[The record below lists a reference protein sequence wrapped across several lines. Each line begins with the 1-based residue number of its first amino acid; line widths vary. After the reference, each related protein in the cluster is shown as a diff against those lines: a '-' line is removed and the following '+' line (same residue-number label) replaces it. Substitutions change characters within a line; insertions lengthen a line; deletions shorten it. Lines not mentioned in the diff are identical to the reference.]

1 MLPDPVGPGR
11 ALLFSARLE
20 SSSTMPVLASR
31 APRRSVPLEKDSSV
45 PFFPLASRQPLLVG
59 LFPLLLF
66 FLPLDSLAQR
76 PLLADSAPPNYRV
89 ESDPR
94 AALSLREGPAAER
107 APSRAGERS
116 LAAGRRSDAAPRAA
130 GAVPQQPGA
139 VPALQPAQE
148 SRFYWGETVPLD
160 RLGAPAPQS
169 GARSATTAGDSG
181 MTLVESRTLPGGAS
195 AERYTRTVEGVEVFQ
210 KEIRVLRDPQG
221 SVVAG
226 SGSVSKALPR
236 NAGIFTGPGAD
247 KAMLAAVQAAIRDLS
262 DGRLDPE
269 LELGEVE
276 GAYRLFNALDDAAVV
291 VPPRARPVWYELN
304 GELLASYYIELQLQ
318 DPDNGQ
324 FLGYAY
330 VIEAEQRQVLLRRNQ
345 VQYQQPFTY
354 RGFFDDPMAGGPAQ
368 GPHGDVL
375 PKLDDGP
382 DKTTLIPQTLAEL
395 VAWAGLSTQDPWLP
409 SDADSTLGNNVF
421 AYADHAEP
429 QDFSPGDILPTIT
442 APGAFDYALDRSEP
456 ADSPGNAA
464 AAAVNMFIMNNY
476 LHDWWYD
483 FGFDEAAGNA
493 QEDNYGRG
501 GLGGDRLHAQAQD
514 FSGLNNA
521 NMFTPAD
528 GRSPRM
534 QQFLYNDKDATNGV
548 DYGVTVTSHPTLGQL
563 DPVVTAIFGPLR
575 YELAATEVVSFVDE
589 SGADGGDL
597 TDGCQAAAEPAA
609 VSGKIALVIRGGC
622 LFTEKVA
629 NAQAAGAVGVLIYN
643 DTDDDTA
650 PPMGGA
656 DDTITIPSAGIGNAD
671 GLALRALIDDGAA
684 PTASM
689 FNTFPLK
696 DSSFDNGIIAH
707 EWGHYIQNR
716 LVGNGAGLS
725 SFQSRALGEGWS
737 DFHSMMFLVEEEQ
750 RLLPGNEDFSVPY
763 ATGTY
768 VEDFSRGIRRAPYT
782 TDMSINPLTFAHIE
796 EGAEPPGL
804 PPTNVA
810 SPHAAGEIW
819 ATVLWDLY
827 ANLLNR
833 YAFDE
838 AQARMARYLVGG
850 YMMTPIDPTYTE
862 ARDALLA
869 VMLATDPADY
879 EEAVPVF
886 ARRGLGFGAVSPP
899 RYSTSLEGVVESF
912 ETQFSEFSATASL
925 DTGYSSAEGSYC
937 TADSIFDVGET
948 ARLRLVASNRGSEVL
963 DGLEARVSIL
973 SDQDVSLQNG
983 GVATFPALGLFEEVE
998 AEGVFLTLNDAAM
1011 ASNLR
1016 LRVDFSAP
1024 NDPNARVPEP
1034 ILLDYLVN
1042 YDGQLRQPVD
1052 GSDTATMESVATRF
1066 DLAPRVIA
1074 APADKAEMLLAGP
1087 TLDFENTD
1095 FIAAL
1100 NPGID
1105 FGQATLF
1112 IPNADYSGDI
1122 ALETVPF
1129 TVSETEPFVVAFWHF
1144 YWIEDSYDGGVVEV
1158 QVDGGEWVDVTEAGG
1173 AFSVG
1178 YSGTLE
1184 ALLPG
1189 RQVFTGINGDLAT
1202 SAGNPERIDF
1212 GTALA
1217 GRRVALR
1224 FRVVSDTTVA
1234 SYGWNID
1241 NLDLSG
1247 IASPVFHDLVA
1258 GDSGSCDNRPPYV
1271 RAGTTSRS
1279 SGRVGDLV
1287 TLSAGAADPDG
1298 DTLSYSWRQVSGPA
1312 VAVTDGELSKSLESR
1327 VAPAV
1332 AFVSGTAS
1340 ESVTFRL
1347 TEPGT
1352 VVIEVTISDGERS
1365 IVRQFEVQA
1374 LVGIPLLPLPAL
1386 ALLALLLLLIVRHRH
1401 RAFARLPGA

>member
-1 MLPDPVGPGR
+1 MPCIPIALRQVLLFAFAL
-11 ALLFSARLE
+11 ALLVSPLYSVAQ
-20 SSSTMPVLASR
+20 R
-31 APRRSVPLEKDSSV
+31 APAAV
-45 PFFPLASRQPLLVG
+45 
-59 LFPLLLF
+59 
-66 FLPLDSLAQR
+66 
-76 PLLADSAPPNYRV
+76 SAPPDYRV

-94 AALSLREGPAAER
+94 ALLRLREEPSTER
-107 APSRAGERS
+107 AATLSGERA
-116 LAAGRRSDAAPRAA
+116 LAADRRASAMPGGTEA
-130 GAVPQQPGA
+130 GVR
-139 VPALQPAQE
+139 QPAHAPTLKPAE
-148 SRFYWGETVPLD
+148 ASRFYWGEKVPLE
-160 RLGAPAPQS
+160 RLEAPAPRSMARS
-169 GARSATTAGDSG
+169 GAAAADSG
-181 MTLVESRTLPGGAS
+181 MVLVETRKLPGGAS
-195 AERYTRTVEGVEVFQ
+195 AERYTRTVDGVEVFQ
-210 KEIRVLRDPQG
+210 KELRVLRDPQG
-221 SVVAG
+221 SLVAG

-247 KAMLAAVQAAIRDLS
+247 KTMLAAVQAAIRDLS
-262 DGRLDPE
+262 GGRVNPD
-269 LELGEVE
+269 LEPGKLA
-276 GAYRLFNALDDAAVV
+276 GAYRLFDAPDDAAVV

-304 GELLASYYIELQLQ
+304 GELLASYYIELQLR
-318 DPDNGQ
+318 DPDSGQ

-354 RGFFDDPMAGGPAQ
+354 RGFFDDPVAGEPAQ

-382 DKTTLIPQTLAEL
+382 DKTSLIPTVFAEL
-395 VAWAGLSTQDPWLP
+395 VSWSGLTTRDPWLP
-409 SDADSTLGNNVF
+409 QDADSTLGNNVF

-429 QDFSPGDILPTIT
+429 QDFSPGDILPTT
-442 APGAFDYALDRSEP
+442 TGPMVFDYALDRSEP

-464 AAAVNMFIMNNY
+464 AATVNMFIMNNY

-483 FGFDEAAGNA
+483 YGFDEAAGNA

-534 QQFLYNDKDATNGV
+534 QQYLYNDKDATNGV
-548 DYGVTVTSHPTLGQL
+548 DYGVTVTSHPALGQL
-563 DPVVTAIFGPLR
+563 DPVVTAVFGPLV
-575 YELAATEVVSFVDE
+575 YELSATEIVSFVDGSE
-589 SGADGGDL
+589 ADGGDL
-597 TDGCQAAAEPAA
+597 TDACEAAADAAA
-609 VSGKIALVIRGGC
+609 VNGKIALVIRGGC

-643 DTDDDTA
+643 DTDDGTA

-656 DDTITIPSAGIGNAD
+656 NNAITIPSAGIGNAD

-684 PTASM
+684 PTVSM

-737 DFHSMMFLVEEEQ
+737 DFHSMIFLVEEEQ

-763 ATGTY
+763 TTGTY

-899 RYSTSLEGVVESF
+899 RYSTTLEGVVESF

-925 DTGYSSAEGSYC
+925 DTGFSAAEGSYC
-937 TADSIFDVGET
+937 TADAIFDVGET
-948 ARLRLVASNRGSEVL
+948 ARLRIVASNRGSEVL
-963 DGLEARVSIL
+963 ESLEARVTVL
-973 SDQDVSLQNG
+973 SGQEVTLENG
-983 GVATFPALGLFEEVE
+983 GVGTFPALGLFEEAE
-998 AEGVFLTLNDAAM
+998 ADGVLLTLQDAAV
-1011 ASNLR
+1011 ASNLS

-1024 NDPNARVPEP
+1024 NDATVQVPKP

-1042 YDGQLRQPVD
+1042 YDGRLREPVD
-1052 GSDTATMESVATRF
+1052 GSDTAVMESVATRF

-1074 APADKAEMLLAGP
+1074 APAEKAEALRTGP
-1087 TLDFENTD
+1087 SLDFANTD
-1095 FIAAL
+1095 FISAL

-1112 IPNADYSGDI
+1112 IPNADYSGDL

-1129 TVSETEPFVVAFWHF
+1129 TVSETDPLVVEFWHF
-1144 YWIEDSYDGGVVEV
+1144 YWIEDSYDGGVIEV

-1178 YSGTLE
+1178 YSGVLDE
-1184 ALLPG
+1184 LLPG
-1189 RQVFTGINGDLAT
+1189 RQVFTGINGDLAS
-1202 SAGNPERIDF
+1202 SAGNLERIYF

-1217 GRRVALR
+1217 GREVALR
-1224 FRVVSDTTVA
+1224 FRIVSDNTVA

-1241 NLDLSG
+1241 NLTLSG

-1258 GDSGSCDNRPPYV
+1258 GDTQPCDNRPPHV
-1271 RAGTTSRS
+1271 RAGTASRA
-1279 SGRVGDLV
+1279 SGRVGDLI
-1287 TLSAGAADPDG
+1287 TLSAGVEDPDG

-1312 VAVTDGELSKSLESR
+1312 VTVMDGALTTSLESA

-1340 ESVTFRL
+1340 ETVTFRL
-1347 TEPGT
+1347 TDPGT
-1352 VVIEVTISDGERS
+1352 VVIEVAVSDGNRS
-1365 IVRQFEVQA
+1365 IVRLFRVEA

-1386 ALLALLLLLIVRHRH
+1386 ALLVLVLLLVVRHRYGGS
-1401 RAFARLPGA
+1401 RRGPPA